1 MDLPIIAEDVVFE
14 GVYLNYTIN
23 TMPRT
28 YHEFISDGKPSDD
41 RPKLKDVLKEL
52 LPLATEWKTIGILLG
67 IQKHIL
73 DKIKKDEDGVCDC
86 LQEMLAE
93 WLKQVDPPSIWRNL
107 ADAVEHVDQKKAQ
120 ELAKR

>member
-73 DKIKKDEDGVCDC
+73 DKIKKDEDGVRDC

-93 WLKQVDPPSIWRNL
+93 WLKQVDPPSTWRNL
-107 ADAVEHVDQKKAQ
+107 ADAVKHVDQKKAQ